1 MPETLFG
8 LHLMRPLWLL
18 CAVPALL
25 FSALLWQQRGRAGG
39 WSQVIA
45 PELLRHLVPEQQQRR
60 RSNLLLLVCAG
71 WLLASIAA
79 AGPSWKKIPQPVEQV
94 EDALVLVLDLSYSMK
109 ATDQPPS
116 RLDRARQKLL
126 DLLATRREGQTGLVA
141 FAGDAHVV
149 TPLTD
154 DTGTI
159 ANLLPALNPD
169 MMPLP
174 GSDSAG
180 ALRLALE
187 LLESAG
193 VSGGRIL
200 LLTDGIDGDEIPRM
214 ARPLRSAGV
223 TLSVLGLGTANGAP
237 MPLPRGGFRRDESG
251 AIVIPRLEEGP
262 LQALAQAAGGRYQRL
277 RVDNSD
283 LDALL
288 SQPAT
293 ATETKLAEGLTADAW
308 EDQGYWLII
317 LLLPLALALFRRGW
331 LLGMLPLLLLL
342 EPGTARA
349 QAWQDLWLTPDQQ
362 ARRALEAGDAERAAT
377 LFQDPAWAGA
387 AAYESGDYAT
397 AAERFQATDSADGW
411 YNRGNALARGGE
423 LDAAIEAYQ
432 RSLELEPGQQDAAA
446 NLALVEELKK
456 QQQQQEQQQEG
467 GEDSEQNDQQDE
479 GEDNQGEQQGQPR
492 EDPQQDQQQQDSRDQ
507 DQGSSSDSPPE
518 AEDAAA
524 AEEDGVPDE
533 PESAPEPAPGAEPLT
548 NVEVPELSLED
559 AERNQAMEQWLRR
572 VPDDPSGLLREKF
585 RYESRKRQQQPGS
598 GNERDW

>member
-18 CAVPALL
+18 CALPALL
-25 FSALLWQQRGRAGG
+25 FSALLWQQRDRAGG

-60 RSNLLLLVCAG
+60 RSNLLLLVCVG

-126 DLLATRREGQTGLVA
+126 DLLGTRREGQTGLVA
-141 FAGDAHVV
+141 YAGDAHVV

-154 DTGTI
+154 DTATI

-174 GSDSAG
+174 GSDTAG

-187 LLESAG
+187 LLASAG
-193 VSGGRIL
+193 VGGGRIL
-200 LLTDGIDGDEIPRM
+200 LLTDGVDEDEVSRM
-214 ARPLRSAGV
+214 GRQLRSAGV
-223 TLSVLGLGTANGAP
+223 TLSVLGLGTAGGAP
-237 MPLPRGGFRRDESG
+237 MPLPRGGFRRDDSG

-283 LDALL
+283 LETLL
-288 SQPAT
+288 SQAAT
-293 ATETKLAEGLTADAW
+293 ATETSLAEGLAADAW
-308 EDQGYWLII
+308 EDQGYWLIV

-331 LLGMLPLLLLL
+331 LLGLLPLLLLL

-377 LFQDPAWAGA
+377 LFRDPAWGGA

-411 YNRGNALARGGE
+411 YNRGNALAREGD
-423 LDAAIEAYQ
+423 LDGAIDAYQ
-432 RSLELEPGQQDAAA
+432 RSLELAPGQEDAAA
-446 NLALVEELKK
+446 NLALVEDLK
-456 QQQQQEQQQEG
+456 QQQEQQEQQA
-467 GEDSEQNDQQDE
+467 GEDSEQNEQQDE
-479 GEDNQGEQQGQPR
+479 GEGDQGEQQGQPR
-492 EDPQQDQQQQDSRDQ
+492 EDEQQDQQQPDQRDQ
-507 DQGSSSDSPPE
+507 NQGSSSDSSPE
-518 AEDAAA
+518 AQEAAA
-524 AEEDGVPDE
+524 AEEDADPGE
-533 PESAPEPAPGAEPLT
+533 PEPAPEPAVDAEPLT
-548 NVEVPELSLED
+548 NVEVPELSLEE